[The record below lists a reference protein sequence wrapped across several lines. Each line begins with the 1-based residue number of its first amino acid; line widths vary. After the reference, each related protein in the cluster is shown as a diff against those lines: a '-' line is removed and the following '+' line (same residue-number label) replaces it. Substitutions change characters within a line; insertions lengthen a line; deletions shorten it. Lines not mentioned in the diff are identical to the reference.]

1 MMTQPQFPIYASE
14 PGRGAAFVVYV
25 LYLMSIPSAG
35 ILAFI
40 GLVVA
45 YTARADAVG
54 VARMHIEEQIRIWWL
69 AFWSVAAIIVAHAIG
84 IALTVVLIGIPILL
98 LASLAGLIV
107 MVWFTVK
114 SAMGLI
120 ALLDGRAR

>member
-1 MMTQPQFPIYASE
+1 MTQQSLPIYAPE

-54 VARMHIEEQIRIWWL
+54 AARAHIEEQIRMWWA

>member
-1 MMTQPQFPIYASE
+1 MTQPPFPTYAPE

-54 VARMHIEEQIRIWWL
+54 AARAHIEEQIRIWWV

-84 IALTVVLIGIPILL
+84 IALTIVLIGIPILL